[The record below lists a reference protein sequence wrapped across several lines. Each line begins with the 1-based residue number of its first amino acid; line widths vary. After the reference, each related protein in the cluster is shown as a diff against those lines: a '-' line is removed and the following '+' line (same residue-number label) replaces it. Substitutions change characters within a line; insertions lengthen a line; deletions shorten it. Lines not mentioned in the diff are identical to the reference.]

1 MGRLDRTSGRPFS
14 FCFDHFPLLLLSM
27 IGDTDLWW
35 DPLRVLL
42 FAAYMAFLALAE
54 GVVWFVPPG
63 FTRPRFLGTGR
74 RPLALPFENDGGSR
88 EEDLVPCQLH
98 QIWPG

>member
-1 MGRLDRTSGRPFS
+1 VV
-14 FCFDHFPLLLLSM
+14 
-27 IGDTDLWW
+27 

-88 EEDLVPCQLH
+88 EEDLVPCQFTSNMAWIRHNRFTVKKNLTVFVR
-98 QIWPG
+98 PGVTLFIIFQS